1 MGAFILVVTLVLA
14 ATGCAAAGTITPAEL
29 LSRVSAYDAQTVPVS
44 GTVAAVHHRA
54 SHRDNPYASFSLCNA
69 SACAHVFE
77 WGDPIFVDGETR
89 SVPVLKEGRG
99 REPVERAAG
108 IEPATLAWKARALPL
123 CNARGPGREGE
134 DWWAG
139 LDSNQRSAF
148 AHQIYSLA
156 PLTTRPPT
164 QKSTDQGTIPHPP
177 SPRQEEKLMA
187 SSSGS
192 HDALRRRPYHRTQR
206 NTSYSRSV

>member
-89 SVPVLKEGRG
+89 SVRGTFATVKHVSFMPLHNEIEG
-99 REPVERAAG
+99 
-108 IEPATLAWKARALPL
+108 
-123 CNARGPGREGE
+123 
-134 DWWAG
+134 
-139 LDSNQRSAF
+139 SA
-148 AHQIYSLA
+148 
-156 PLTTRPPT
+156 
-164 QKSTDQGTIPHPP
+164 
-177 SPRQEEKLMA
+177 E
-187 SSSGS
+187 
-192 HDALRRRPYHRTQR
+192 
-206 NTSYSRSV
+206 